1 MKECP
6 ACSRVYADESLR
18 FCLDDG
24 ASLVSQAS
32 REGAQTTIRI
42 NPPRTKAAKA
52 TEVLP
57 GSRRASAAEKQSL
70 VPWFV
75 AGAALLLATV
85 LGIVITIVIFAN
97 RPSKSTTD
105 STGQKNVNSTPPV
118 GSQSSPGV
126 INLAGTRWTQ
136 SSTISQV
143 KEFNFLANGT
153 INNDPTDTW
162 RQDGNTL
169 IMEFT
174 NGYAHYEGT
183 IAGDRIDYKA
193 HNKVN
198 LDWTGTLHR
207 VK

>member
-1 MKECP
+1 M
-6 ACSRVYADESLR
+6 
-18 FCLDDG
+18 
-24 ASLVSQAS
+24 
-32 REGAQTTIRI
+32 RI
-42 NPPRTKAAKA
+42 NPPRTKPAQA

-57 GSRRASAAEKQSL
+57 GSRLELPAEKQSL
-70 VPWFV
+70 VPWVV

-97 RPSKSTTD
+97 HRPSTSTANLNDQKKS
-105 STGQKNVNSTPPV
+105 NSTPAA
-118 GSQSSPGV
+118 GSQNSPGV
-126 INLAGTRWTQ
+126 INLAGTKWTQ
-136 SSTISQV
+136 TSTISQV
-143 KEFNFLANGT
+143 KEMNFLANGT

-162 RQDGNTL
+162 RQDGSTL

-198 LDWTGTLHR
+198 LEWTGTLYR